1 MFKEIETKEL
11 GNPFD
16 MIGNDWMLI
25 TAKDESK
32 VNTMTASWG
41 GMGHLWNKDV
51 VYIFVRPGRYTYE
64 FIEKS
69 EEFTLT
75 FFKDGYREKLTY
87 LGKISGRD
95 ENKIEK
101 AGLSVVSEG
110 NYPYF
115 KEGETVV
122 KCNKLYKQRLDKECF
137 LDASLDKFYKDDY
150 HYMYI
155 GEIVEVLRKEV

>member
-1 MFKEIETKEL
+1 MFKKIETKEL

-16 MIGNDWMLI
+16 MIGNYWMLI

-75 FFKDGYREKLTY
+75 FFQDGYREKLTY

-115 KEGETVV
+115 KEGKTVV